1 MTTAMVMS
9 FVLIFALMVKKDEH
23 PTNMYLLTAFTLVE
37 AYTIGVICATFSAN
51 GNGDLI
57 LQAAG
62 LTALVFCSLTAYTF
76 TSKTDFSFMGAGLVH
91 IVTTIPLLF
100 PHFPL
105 CSTPAS
111 T

>member
-62 LTALVFCSLTAYTF
+62 LTALVFCSLSAYTF